1 MRIIAGKYR
10 HRKIASLPGD
20 ATRPM
25 LDRMRET
32 LFNVLQGRI
41 EGRIVADLYAGTG
54 AVGLEALSRSAARAI
69 FVEVNPRA
77 ADVIRKN
84 VADLAAEKDVE
95 IRMTTVEQVLPKIE
109 ADVYFVTP
117 PYPDVKAYETTLT
130 ALAQKDHE
138 LVVVQH
144 DRDLELL
151 DAYGDME
158 KFRVVPVGS
167 NRLSLYQRVNHTEPV
182 TSPE

>member
-10 HRKIASLPGD
+10 HRKLASLPGD

-54 AVGLEALSRSAARAI
+54 SVGLEALSRSAARAI

-84 VADLAAEKDVE
+84 VAHLEVESDVE
-95 IRMTTVEQVLPKIE
+95 IRVTSVEQVLPKIE

-117 PYPDVKAYETTLT
+117 PYPDIAAYESTLT
-130 ALAQKDHE
+130 ALAQKNHE
-138 LVVVQH
+138 LVVAQH
-144 DRDLELL
+144 GRELELP
-151 DAYGDME
+151 DAYEDMR
-158 KFRVVPVGS
+158 KFRVVNVGA
-167 NRLSLYQRVNHTEPV
+167 NRLSLYQRAHQIEPQN
-182 TSPE
+182 TSE